1 MCGVVRKA
9 CGCSV
14 LHRSRTGGATLPE
27 VGVFWGGPVPSM
39 QSTEPVPGKPW
50 DAQWREVGGEGV
62 RAGSLSGLGML
73 FGVGGSAPGR

>member
-1 MCGVVRKA
+1 MDVQCYIDPGQVVPPF
-9 CGCSV
+9 S
-14 LHRSRTGGATLPE
+14 E

-50 DAQWREVGGEGV
+50 DAQWRGVGGGGV
-62 RAGSLSGLGML
+62 RAGSLSELGML